1 MAQGLLFTE
10 TTPMTSLLVIAT
22 DQNVH
27 AYELEGFAR
36 IGIGR
41 HESNEIRL
49 LSRAVSNFHAEI
61 LKENGSLV
69 IRDLG
74 STNGTRVN
82 GARVE
87 RALITPG
94 DSIQIGNN
102 LLSLQLRPPGGQ
114 EVPTTERAGLGPGAR
129 GNLLPPK
136 AHHVD
141 RDYPLAELLRALGGT
156 TEALRVNLVRPAQ
169 KAELLLDRGRLFH
182 AVSGKTSGEKALYR
196 VFSWHE
202 GTYSIEPCSNP
213 AAWPVSIC
221 LPMDTVIEE
230 GLDHARDLGKLIAEL
245 PPLAVPLRLKEDCPL
260 PLNAHS
266 PAEIEIFQAI
276 IRQETIERV
285 LETSP
290 WTDLR
295 VARLIRSLLAKRV
308 FEAGSPG
315 TMEETYNLGESSP
328 R

>member
-1 MAQGLLFTE
+1 
-10 TTPMTSLLVIAT
+10 MTSLLVIAT

-27 AYELEGFAR
+27 AYELEQFAR

-87 RALITPG
+87 RARITPG

-102 LLSLQLRPPGGQ
+102 LLSLQLRPPAGPEARNPPA
-114 EVPTTERAGLGPGAR
+114 EVSGLVPGAR

-136 AHHVD
+136 AHRAD
-141 RDYPLAELLRALGGT
+141 RDYPIAELIRALGAT
-156 TEALRVNLVRPAQ
+156 MEPLRVHLARQAQ
-169 KAELLLDRGRLFH
+169 KAELLFDRGRLFH
-182 AVSGKTSGEKALYR
+182 AVSGGASGEKALYR

-202 GTYSIEPCSNP
+202 GSYSIEPCSNP
-213 AAWPVSIC
+213 AAWPASIC
-221 LPMDTVIEE
+221 LPLDAMIEE
-230 GLDHARDLGKLIAEL
+230 GLDHARDLGMLIAEL

-260 PLNAHS
+260 PLTAHS

-276 IRQETIERV
+276 IRHETIEKV

-295 VARLIRSLLAKRV
+295 VARLIKSLLAKRV

-315 TMEETYNLGESSP
+315 TMDETYNLGESSP